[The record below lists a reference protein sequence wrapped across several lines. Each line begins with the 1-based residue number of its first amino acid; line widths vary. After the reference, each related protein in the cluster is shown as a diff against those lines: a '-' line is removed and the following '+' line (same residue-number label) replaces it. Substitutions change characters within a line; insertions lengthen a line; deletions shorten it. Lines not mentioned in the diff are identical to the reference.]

1 MVRNKKKVQTIEEQM
16 AEFEARLRRQLLRE
30 TLEQRRQMVQD
41 SFDTGSM
48 PQIHVSIG
56 ALTASK
62 PAPQYERVSGD

>member
-1 MVRNKKKVQTIEEQM
+1 M

-30 TLEQRRQMVQD
+30 TLEQSQIVQD
-41 SFDTGSM
+41 SFDIGSM

-62 PAPQYERVSGD
+62 PAPQYERISGD